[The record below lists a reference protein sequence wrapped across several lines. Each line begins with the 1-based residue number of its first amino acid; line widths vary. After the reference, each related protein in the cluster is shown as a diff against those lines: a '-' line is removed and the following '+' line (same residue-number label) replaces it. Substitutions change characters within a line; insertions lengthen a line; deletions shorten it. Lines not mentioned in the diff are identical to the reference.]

1 MSYGVLIIED
11 EVVFAKKV
19 AKYLTMNGY
28 EARVTENG
36 QDGLKMLETF
46 TPDVVLLDFN
56 LPGGLNGIEVLKR
69 IRLYDS
75 SIKVVLITGQG
86 NIQLA
91 VDAMKAG
98 AYDYLSKPVKLDGLK
113 MMIEH
118 LIGRSQKENLLSY
131 YQKKQAI
138 LLDIEQIIGEC
149 NAIHDLKAQI
159 KRIIDAGHRLTKGT
173 PPSVLITGET
183 GTGKELV
190 ARALHFGGHRSK
202 APFIELNLA
211 TIPSHIAESEL
222 FGYEKGAFTDARER
236 KLGLVESANGGTL
249 FLDEISELELS
260 VQVKLLKLLED
271 YEVRRLGS
279 LRSQKVNIQIVSATN
294 RNLEN
299 MVAEGKFRA
308 DLLFRLNTLTLNVPP
323 LRDRGD
329 DIIILARHFAKI
341 FVRKYDKPSLEL
353 AKSAILEIAQYH
365 WPGNVR
371 ELRNKLEQAVL
382 LCDDQKISATH
393 LTIPQTLIRPD
404 TPFYPSGSLAGK
416 GAGNPSIPSQGDDF
430 QHTGNFV
437 PGTTLREAEKDI
449 VKCVLREVD
458 GNVSKAARRLGISRD
473 QMRYRIEKYSLT
485 NDN

>member
-19 AKYLTMNGY
+19 AKYLTINGY
-28 EARVTENG
+28 EARVAGNG

-86 NIQLA
+86 NVQLA

-118 LIGRSQKENLLSY
+118 LIGRSRKENLLSY
-131 YQKKQAI
+131 YQEKQAV

-149 NAIHDLKAQI
+149 NAIQELKAQI

-260 VQVKLLKLLED
+260 VQAKLLKLLED

-279 LRSQKVNIQIVSATN
+279 LRSHKVDIQVISATN

-308 DLLFRLNTLTLNVPP
+308 DLLFRLNTLTLDVPP

-329 DIIILARHFAKI
+329 DIIILARHFAKL

-353 AKSAILEIAQYH
+353 AKSAILEITQYH

-382 LCDDQKISATH
+382 LCDDREISAMH
-393 LTIPQTLIRPD
+393 LTIPQTLVRPN
-404 TPFYPSGSLAGK
+404 TPFYPSASLPGKAAGT
-416 GAGNPSIPSQGDDF
+416 PSIPSQGDDF
-430 QHTGNFV
+430 QQTRNFV
-437 PGTTLREAEKDI
+437 PGTTLHEAEKDI